1 MCFNLQN
8 EFALHCWY
16 VFIFVQQNVWI
27 HNCRANF
34 AFLCQWHFSLNLIFI
49 FCSSNFVFK
58 MERYTADDI
67 SVSHDSTISL
77 SIECKT
83 KWKDTM
89 HTFHVTHK
97 NLLKRFVAGRSILN
111 ITIYDFFHCVVLVRV
126 AGLRIRCFFFSDSI
140 DCTSVYSS
148 DLAKMAEI
156 MGDLDM
162 TGLST
167 AIRRCWSIWFSAI
180 SLLARWRLLRW
191 ENDMSN

>member
-1 MCFNLQN
+1 MFFQFRVQNGKMYSWWYFSQSRPHYFIINWMQN
-8 EFALHCWY
+8 EMK
-16 VFIFVQQNVWI
+16 
-27 HNCRANF
+27 R
-34 AFLCQWHFSLNLIFI
+34 
-49 FCSSNFVFK
+49 
-58 MERYTADDI
+58 
-67 SVSHDSTISL
+67 
-77 SIECKT
+77 
-83 KWKDTM
+83 DTM
-89 HTFHVTHK
+89 HSLHVTHK
-97 NLLKRFVAGRSILN
+97 NLLKRFVAGRSILI

-180 SLLARWRLLRW
+180 SLLARWRLLGKQHVKLISINVIFHETNVIWQETTWCRL
-191 ENDMSN
+191 

>member
-1 MCFNLQN
+1 MSVTFHSKFDFWL
-8 EFALHCWY
+8 
-16 VFIFVQQNVWI
+16 
-27 HNCRANF
+27 
-34 AFLCQWHFSLNLIFI
+34 
-49 FCSSNFVFK
+49 
-58 MERYTADDI
+58 ERCTVDDI
-67 SVSHDSTISL
+67 SVSHDPTISS

-83 KWKDTM
+83 KWKRDTM
-89 HTFHVTHK
+89 HSLHVTHK
-97 NLLKRFVAGRSILN
+97 NLFKRFVAGRSIL
-111 ITIYDFFHCVVLVRV
+111 IIIIYDFFHCVVLVRV

>member
-1 MCFNLQN
+1 MSVTFHSKFVFCNLFFQ
-8 EFALHCWY
+8 Y
-16 VFIFVQQNVWI
+16 
-27 HNCRANF
+27 
-34 AFLCQWHFSLNLIFI
+34 S
-49 FCSSNFVFK
+49 VFK
-58 MERYTADDI
+58 MERCTADDI
-67 SVSHDSTISL
+67 SVSYDPTIS
-77 SIECKT
+77 SSTEFKT

-89 HTFHVTHK
+89 HTLHVTHK

-180 SLLARWRLLRW
+180 SLLARWRLLGKQHVKLISINVIFHETNVIWQETTWCRL
-191 ENDMSN
+191 